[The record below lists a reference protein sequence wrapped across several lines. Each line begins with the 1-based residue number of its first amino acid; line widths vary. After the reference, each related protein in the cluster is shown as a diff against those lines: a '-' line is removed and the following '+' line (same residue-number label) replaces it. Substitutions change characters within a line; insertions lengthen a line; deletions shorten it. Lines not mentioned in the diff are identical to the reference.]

1 MASTAAASSSSN
13 SSSSSGGAGV
23 YEALMDEDENANGYL
38 WGLIS
43 PLELSTILAT
53 PCHKVLLIDSRS
65 FLEFNTSTI
74 QQSVNVSC
82 SKLVKRRLQ
91 QDKVHIQELLSQTC
105 HVDVDPSWDVI
116 VYDQCTEDPGV
127 FTADNFVHVL
137 LSKLATSFNSV
148 NFLSGGFLAFQAMYP
163 GLVESKANSS
173 YRCTALTS
181 LSQPCLPVSNVG
193 PTRILPFLYLG
204 SSQDAL
210 SLETAQIN
218 GINYILNVSTN
229 CPRPAYVQEG
239 HFHRIPIGDNYS
251 EKILPFFPE
260 AFQFLDKVHEANGC
274 VLVHCL
280 AGISRSPTLAIA
292 YIMKHMRMSSDE
304 AYRYVKDKRPT
315 ISPNFNFLGQ
325 LLEYEHVV
333 RREEEEERQRAQ
345 RVGGGVGV
353 GGASPTP
360 SALSHC
366 SSVVMDLL
374 VCSPPSPSPRTTPRP
389 SFDFD
394 QATGFPCPSSSC
406 LVSDQGDASGGASV
420 QCNPAGVEAAVPGPE
435 QAPTTTICGA
445 EVQAHHPPPP
455 LPGPNTQAPHHPAAH
470 SHSADSA
477 VPVTSHDPNVQRP
490 LPDQQLPCPQSPGAS
505 AGCAVSRPSSLVFL
519 PPLPGPSED
528 QPSTC
533 GSGVMSPFPGPSAD
547 QPSTCS
553 PVVPLP
559 GSPATIRTL
568 PMSSRRLHH
577 VPMPGS
583 PFPGPDRRT
592 STLPCFGPRYSSKTS
607 ENSSFSFRWSKRG
620 GVSDVPAVGSGVNN
634 GGCANAE
641 EPLTG
646 TALSLG
652 SAMTGERV
660 SLGET
665 DSSCHSAN
673 VGVTDSCSLD
683 MMPVNSSA
691 LPPSSSSSSLGLGS
705 SSAKPLSLRSASI
718 SLPMRPASLAGFKQR
733 DRPFTL
739 DLSPVS
745 DAEKDSDA
753 SSSEPATPDRCGVS
767 PPSCVTLKKTGGKAL
782 APCKLRLTTP
792 PLHMLPS
799 PTSAMARL
807 NMLAGSPSSE
817 TPPSPLGASTASS
830 SASQDN
836 ELPFGGFPTTSLDKL
851 NFTPCYVPE
860 SSSSSATTTTPTT
873 CHTPSKTGAIKRPIS
888 ATVSETKPTEPSS
901 PMSVSSLGSPTGSLL
916 SVGSPTGS
924 VPAKMALRS
933 REGRNWRGEESSES
947 GSGGSGDLIS
957 PMSISS
963 QSSNSSSGG
972 SNVASPTTVS
982 AAATAAMPAAAKVV
996 LRSKDKSKRNM
1007 VRPNSIAFSTY
1018 PTFDLVTENSSCS
1031 PCAAGLT
1038 SHDDSSEAYLSHSSK
1053 KLRPNGVSSEPSS
1066 ERKFRWGRY
1075 SEREVY
1081 RQITAAMENAM
1092 LRTQVY
1098 EASRKARSLDDIL
1111 AGGSEESGPVCQC
1124 SVFKQMSGRCG
1135 IPMGLDHFAPQQC
1148 RCGTTAE
1155 PYQSNSSISSGG
1167 SHSSLHGSMEII
1179 QLPR

>member
-1 MASTAAASSSSN
+1 MASTATASSSTT
-13 SSSSSGGAGV
+13 SGSLGRAGT
-23 YEALMDEDENANGYL
+23 YESLMDEDENANDYM

-53 PCHKVLLIDSRS
+53 PCQNEKVLLIDSRS

-137 LSKLATSFNSV
+137 LSKLAVSFNSV

-163 GLVESKANSS
+163 VLVESKANSS

-218 GINYILNVSTN
+218 GINYVLNVSTN

-333 RREEEEERQRAQ
+333 RREEEEERQQRAQ
-345 RVGGGVGV
+345 RMGAGGGS
-353 GGASPTP
+353 SPTP
-360 SALSHC
+360 SLSHS
-366 SSVVMDLL
+366 SSVIMDLL

-394 QATGFPCPSSSC
+394 QMTGFPCPQALALGHGDGRDGAAAAASSGSVVDLPSGPSDC
-406 LVSDQGDASGGASV
+406 LAACSA
-420 QCNPAGVEAAVPGPE
+420 VEAA
-435 QAPTTTICGA
+435 A
-445 EVQAHHPPPP
+445 
-455 LPGPNTQAPHHPAAH
+455 LPGPDQSAVLGAEIPAPFPAPDSEAPLPVCGTHP
-470 SHSADSA
+470 SDSA
-477 VPVTSHDPNVQRP
+477 APPENSHDLEVETAASEQT
-490 LPDQQLPCPQSPGAS
+490 PCPQSPLPLAS
-505 AGCAVSRPSSLVFL
+505 PPISRPSSLVFL

-533 GSGVMSPFPGPSAD
+533 GSGVMSPFPGPSTD
-547 QPSTCS
+547 HPSTCS
-553 PVVPLP
+553 PCVPLP
-559 GSPATIRTL
+559 GGSKATMNTL
-568 PMSSRRLHH
+568 PLSSRRLHH

-583 PFPGPDRRT
+583 PFPGLDRRT
-592 STLPCFGPRYSSKTS
+592 NSLPCFGPRYSSKTS
-607 ENSSFSFRWSKRG
+607 ETSSFSWSKRA
-620 GVSDVPAVGSGVNN
+620 GVGEKALLATGSRVND
-634 GGCANAE
+634 GCVSVE
-641 EPLTG
+641 DSLTG
-646 TALSLG
+646 ARLSLG
-652 SAMTGERV
+652 SAMTGEHV
-660 SLGET
+660 SDGVVDSPCLSAKLGLT
-665 DSSCHSAN
+665 DSS
-673 VGVTDSCSLD
+673 SLD
-683 MMPVNSSA
+683 SLSMNS
-691 LPPSSSSSSLGLGS
+691 LPLSSQGLGS
-705 SSAKPLSLRSASI
+705 SAKSFSVRSSSI
-718 SLPMRPASLAGFKQR
+718 SLPLRPATLAGFKQR

-753 SSSEPATPDRCGVS
+753 SSSEPATPDRSGVRPLS
-767 PPSCVTLKKTGGKAL
+767 SVAGPSKVRGKAL

-817 TPPSPLGASTASS
+817 TPPQDLSTAS
-830 SASQDN
+830 QDS

-860 SSSSSATTTTPTT
+860 SMSSTSTS
-873 CHTPSKTGAIKRPIS
+873 HTPSKTGAIKRPIS

-924 VPAKMALRS
+924 VPAKMAPRI
-933 REGRNWRGEESSES
+933 REGRSWRGEESSES
-947 GSGGSGDLIS
+947 GSGGSGDLVS

-972 SNVASPTTVS
+972 SNVASPT
-982 AAATAAMPAAAKVV
+982 AATASASATKVV
-996 LRSKDKSKRNM
+996 LRSKDKGKRST
-1007 VRPNSIAFSTY
+1007 VRPYSISFSTY
-1018 PTFDLVTENSSCS
+1018 PTFDLAVENSTSS
-1031 PCAAGLT
+1031 PCAGHT
-1038 SHDDSSEAYLSHSSK
+1038 SHDDTSEAYLSHSRK

-1092 LRTQVY
+1092 MCTQVY

-1111 AGGSEESGPVCQC
+1111 GGGSEDSGPVCPC
-1124 SVFKQMSGRCG
+1124 SVLKQMSGRCG
-1135 IPMGLDHFAPQQC
+1135 IPIGLDHFSPQQC

-1179 QLPR
+1179 QVS